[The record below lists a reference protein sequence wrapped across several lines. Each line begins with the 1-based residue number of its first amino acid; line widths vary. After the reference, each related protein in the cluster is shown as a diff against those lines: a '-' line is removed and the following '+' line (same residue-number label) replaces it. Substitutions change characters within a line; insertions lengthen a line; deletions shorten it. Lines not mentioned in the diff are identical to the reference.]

1 MSAAKRGWIIQTP
14 SEKASA
20 SAVAIALATTPM
32 RRLSRMLRAQSGLSI
47 SSR

>member
-1 MSAAKRGWIIQTP
+1 MSAAKRGWIIHTP

-20 SAVAIALATTPM
+20 STVAIALLTTPM
-32 RRLSRMLRAQSGLSI
+32 RRLKRMLRAQSGSSI